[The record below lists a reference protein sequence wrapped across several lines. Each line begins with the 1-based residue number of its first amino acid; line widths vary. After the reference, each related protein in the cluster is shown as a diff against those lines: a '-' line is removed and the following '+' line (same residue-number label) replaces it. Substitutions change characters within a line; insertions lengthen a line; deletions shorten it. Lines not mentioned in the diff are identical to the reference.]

1 MEFLDHCLNL
11 ILLGKNEYICIFLH
25 RDIHIHAGTYTK
37 PVELMSEIH
46 GFPQSL
52 PRNLGPHFRS
62 PLKYISFVLLIMTI
76 VLHDHVNS

>member
-1 MEFLDHCLNL
+1 MY
-11 ILLGKNEYICIFLH
+11 IL

-52 PRNLGPHFRS
+52 PRNLGPH
-62 PLKYISFVLLIMTI
+62 L
-76 VLHDHVNS
+76 DHR